1 MQAEQKNKANF
12 GDIVMREIEVKLTLK
27 EACKKYSTL
36 TEKRLT
42 QVDLMTKIKSLQQ
55 KVMGILK

>member
-27 EACKKYSTL
+27 EACKKYSAL
-36 TEKRLT
+36 TVDKNGRTCPKFCDFILT
-42 QVDLMTKIKSLQQ
+42 HL
-55 KVMGILK
+55 